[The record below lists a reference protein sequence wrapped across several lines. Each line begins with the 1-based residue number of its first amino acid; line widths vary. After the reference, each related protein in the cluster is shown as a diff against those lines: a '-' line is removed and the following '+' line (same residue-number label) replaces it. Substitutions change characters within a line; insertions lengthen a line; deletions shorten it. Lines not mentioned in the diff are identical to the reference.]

1 MTLSLQ
7 QWHQRYQQQA
17 RWTYNLRQYIY
28 DRVDIC
34 SAQRILDVGCGTGV
48 ILAELNT
55 ISATNLNGLD
65 IRREPLLMVKE
76 ILPGSQAVLGDALYL
91 PYQSASI
98 DICFCH
104 FVLLWVSDP
113 QRVLI
118 EMVRVTQAR
127 GWVCVLAEPDYGGRI
142 DYPPELAHL
151 GTWQAESLREQGAD
165 PLIGRELRSL
175 FVNAGLRNIEVGV
188 LGGQWREDAPGE
200 DFEGEWQVM
209 RSDLQGKR
217 EFVEIED
224 EIKAIEIKARAKHY
238 RVLYVPTFYAIG
250 QV

>member
-17 RWTYNLRQYIY
+17 RWTHNLRKYIY
-28 DRVDIC
+28 DRVGIR
-34 SAQRILDVGCGTGV
+34 AARRILDVGCGTGV
-48 ILAELNT
+48 ILAELTT
-55 ISATNLNGLD
+55 ISSTNLNGLD
-65 IRREPLLMVKE
+65 IRHEPLLMVKE
-76 ILPGSQAVLGDALYL
+76 ILPGSQAVQGDALYL

-98 DICFCH
+98 DICLCH

-113 QRVLI
+113 QRTLM
-118 EMVRVTQAR
+118 EMVRVTHES

-142 DYPPELAHL
+142 DYPPQLAQI
-151 GTWQAESLREQGAD
+151 GTWQAESLREQGAN

-175 FVNAGLRNIEVGV
+175 FANAGLRNIEVGV
-188 LGGQWREDAPGE
+188 LGGQWQQDTPEE
-200 DFEGEWQVM
+200 DFESEWQVM

-217 EFVEIED
+217 EFVDIED
-224 EIKAIEIKARAKHY
+224 EIKAIEINARAQHH
-238 RVLYVPTFYAIG
+238 RVLYVPTFYATG